1 MQNLPTFQR
10 CTFGICELCGGFS
23 HRGGVAGL
31 VKDRSGQDVMPVR
44 QVFIC
49 DPCLEQIGTVEENE
63 QKIKDELLEDCL
75 APLEGFGKLE
85 QIEIDGGEI
94 QPDAIRPKVSFRL
107 KDGKAYFK
115 GVIEIK
121 PEIPCELT
129 KEQIAE
135 MAKQAAE
142 ESMNRHKHLLEDLFV
157 DVHVSF
163 KTDNELMTEVKR
175 LRKLVEI
182 ERSARSDLERIREK
196 FADDPLLR
204 GIYSSSTQYV
214 FDQVTRAIDETFG
227 VLLGEGEDE

>member
-10 CTFGICELCGGFS
+10 CKSGTCELCGGFYY
-23 HRGGVAGL
+23 RGGVTGL
-31 VKDRSGQDVMPVR
+31 VKNRSEQDVMPVR

-63 QKIKDELLEDCL
+63 HKIKDELLGDCL
-75 APLEGFGKLE
+75 APLNGLGKLE
-85 QIEIDGGEI
+85 QVELDGGEI
-94 QPDAIRPKVSFRL
+94 KPGS
-107 KDGKAYFK
+107 
-115 GVIEIK
+115 IK
-121 PEIPCELT
+121 PEGSIEFV
-129 KEQIAE
+129 KGGNAHFGGIIAA
-135 MAKQAAE
+135 AK
-142 ESMNRHKHLLEDLFV
+142 ESMNRHKHLPEDLFV

-163 KTDNELMTEVKR
+163 KTDNKFRTEIQR
-175 LRKLVEI
+175 LRKLLEI

-204 GIYSSSTQYV
+204 GIYSSSTQYA

>member
-10 CTFGICELCGGFS
+10 CKFGTCELCGGFS
-23 HRGGVAGL
+23 HRGGVMGL

-63 QKIKDELLEDCL
+63 QKIKDELLGDCL
-75 APLEGFGKLE
+75 APLKGLGKLE
-85 QIEIDGGEI
+85 QVKLDG
-94 QPDAIRPKVSFRL
+94 S
-107 KDGKAYFK
+107 
-115 GVIEIK
+115 EIK
-121 PEIPCELT
+121 PGTLKPTEMNTET
-129 KEQIAE
+129 K
-135 MAKQAAE
+135 K
-142 ESMNRHKHLLEDLFV
+142 LFEDLFI

-163 KTDNELMTEVKR
+163 KTDNKFRTEIQR
-175 LRKLVEI
+175 LRKLLEI

-204 GIYSSSTQYV
+204 GIYSSSTQYA